1 MVYIIDPQNAGI
13 SGNMII
19 GALVDLGADGEK
31 VKCLMEDVA
40 VDFGEVEVSL
50 NKVNKS
56 GIDATFC
63 NVKTIDEDNE
73 NNHHV
78 HFPDFME
85 KIDLLKYADIEN
97 LTDEMVEMAK
107 KVFKRIAISES
118 RVHGKSL
125 EEVHFHEVG
134 AADAVADVL
143 GSICAYFDLGMNNDK
158 VVGLPIAVGGGV
170 VKTAHGRIPVPA
182 PASLDILK
190 GLNEDSFKDFSK
202 GEAKCIGG
210 PVNSELA
217 TPTGSAIYAEIC
229 DEISEF
235 IPPVKPKKIAYG
247 AGKKDFDH
255 PNILRIIETSDISEK
270 DTIDVIETNLDHLTG
285 EEIGY
290 LFDNLLDNGASDV
303 SITPIIMKKNRQG
316 SLLKVISK
324 RKNRNQLVNVI
335 FKETGSLGIRIAP
348 NLHRGIAKREFV
360 KKEFEING
368 EIFEV
373 TFKNG
378 YVNGEIISSRAEYE
392 DLKKIAQK
400 TGLPLI
406 KVKEMIR

>member
-1 MVYIIDPQNAGI
+1 MTIIIDPQSSGI
-13 SGNMII
+13 AGNMII
-19 GALVDLGADGEK
+19 GALVDLGANKDELKEIMEKSAEAFGK
-31 VKCLMEDVA
+31 VK
-40 VDFGEVEVSL
+40 VSF
-50 NKVNKS
+50 NKISKH
-56 GIDATFC
+56 GIDSTFC
-63 NVKTIDEDNE
+63 HVEMIEHLPPVNYPEFIEKIESLDIDENVKETSIN
-73 NNHHV
+73 
-78 HFPDFME
+78 
-85 KIDLLKYADIEN
+85 
-97 LTDEMVEMAK
+97 
-107 KVFKRIAISES
+107 VFERIAEAES
-118 RVHGKSL
+118 KVHGKTL
-125 EEVHFHEVG
+125 QTVHFHEVG
-134 AADAVADVL
+134 ASDAVADVI
-143 GSICAYFDLGMNNDK
+143 GSIYAYYSLNLNQQK
-158 VVGLPIAVGGGV
+158 IIGLPIAVGGGR
-170 VKTAHGRIPVPA
+170 VKTAHGTIPVPA
-182 PASLDILK
+182 PAVLEILK
-190 GLNEDSFKDFSK
+190 DAN
-202 GEAKCIGG
+202 IVGG
-210 PVNSELA
+210 PVDSELA

-235 IPPVKPKKIAYG
+235 IPHIKPKKIAYG

-290 LFDNLLDNGASDV
+290 LFDKLLDNGASDV

-348 NLHRGIAKREFV
+348 NLHRGIAKREFI

-368 EIFEV
+368 ETFEV

>member
-1 MVYIIDPQNAGI
+1 MTIIIDPQSSGI
-13 SGNMII
+13 AGNMII
-19 GALVDLGADGEK
+19 GALVDLGANKDELKEIMEKSAEAFGKVKVSFNKISKHGIDSTFCHVEMIEHQPPVNYPEFIEKIESLDIDEK
-31 VKCLMEDVA
+31 VKET
-40 VDFGEVEVSL
+40 S
-50 NKVNKS
+50 
-56 GIDATFC
+56 I
-63 NVKTIDEDNE
+63 NVFE
-73 NNHHV
+73 
-78 HFPDFME
+78 
-85 KIDLLKYADIEN
+85 
-97 LTDEMVEMAK
+97 
-107 KVFKRIAISES
+107 RIAKAES
-118 RVHGKSL
+118 KVHGKTL
-125 EEVHFHEVG
+125 QTIHFHEVG
-134 AADAVADVL
+134 ASDAVADVI
-143 GSICAYFDLGMNNDK
+143 GSIYAYYSLNLNQQK
-158 VVGLPIAVGGGV
+158 IIGLPIAVGGGR
-170 VKTAHGRIPVPA
+170 VKTAHGTIPVPA
-182 PASLDILK
+182 PAVLEILK
-190 GLNEDSFKDFSK
+190 DAN
-202 GEAKCIGG
+202 IVGG
-210 PVNSELA
+210 PVDSELA

-235 IPPVKPKKIAYG
+235 IPHIKPKKIAYG

-290 LFDNLLDNGASDV
+290 LFDKLLDNGASDV

-368 EIFEV
+368 ETFEV

>member
-1 MVYIIDPQNAGI
+1 MTIIIDPQSSGI
-13 SGNMII
+13 AGNMII
-19 GALVDLGADGEK
+19 GALVDLGADKNKLKEIMEKSAEAFGKVKVSFNKISKHGIDSTFCHVEMIEHQPPVNYPEFIEKIESLDIDEK
-31 VKCLMEDVA
+31 VKET
-40 VDFGEVEVSL
+40 S
-50 NKVNKS
+50 
-56 GIDATFC
+56 I
-63 NVKTIDEDNE
+63 NVFE
-73 NNHHV
+73 
-78 HFPDFME
+78 
-85 KIDLLKYADIEN
+85 
-97 LTDEMVEMAK
+97 
-107 KVFKRIAISES
+107 RIAKAES
-118 RVHGKSL
+118 KVHGKTL
-125 EEVHFHEVG
+125 QTIHFHEVG
-134 AADAVADVL
+134 ASDAVADVI
-143 GSICAYFDLGMNNDK
+143 GSIYAYYSLNLNQQK
-158 VVGLPIAVGGGV
+158 IIGLPIAVGGGR
-170 VKTAHGRIPVPA
+170 VKTAHGTIPVPA
-182 PASLDILK
+182 PAVLEILK
-190 GLNEDSFKDFSK
+190 DAN
-202 GEAKCIGG
+202 IVGG
-210 PVNSELA
+210 PVDSELA

-235 IPPVKPKKIAYG
+235 IPHIKPKKIAYG

-290 LFDNLLDNGASDV
+290 LFDKLLDNGASDV

-368 EIFEV
+368 ETFEV

>member
-1 MVYIIDPQNAGI
+1 MTIIIDPQSSGI
-13 SGNMII
+13 AGNMII
-19 GALVDLGADGEK
+19 GALVDLGANKDELKEIMEKSAEAFGKVKVSFNKISKHGIDSTFCHVEMIEHQPPVNYPKFIEKIESLDIDEK
-31 VKCLMEDVA
+31 VKET
-40 VDFGEVEVSL
+40 S
-50 NKVNKS
+50 
-56 GIDATFC
+56 I
-63 NVKTIDEDNE
+63 NVFE
-73 NNHHV
+73 
-78 HFPDFME
+78 
-85 KIDLLKYADIEN
+85 
-97 LTDEMVEMAK
+97 
-107 KVFKRIAISES
+107 RIAKAES
-118 RVHGKSL
+118 KVHGKTL
-125 EEVHFHEVG
+125 QTIHFHEVG
-134 AADAVADVL
+134 ASDAVADVI
-143 GSICAYFDLGMNNDK
+143 GSIYAYYSLNLNQQK
-158 VVGLPIAVGGGV
+158 IIGLPIAVGGGR
-170 VKTAHGRIPVPA
+170 VKTAHGTIPVPA
-182 PASLDILK
+182 PAVLEILK
-190 GLNEDSFKDFSK
+190 DAN
-202 GEAKCIGG
+202 IVGG
-210 PVNSELA
+210 PVDSELA

-235 IPPVKPKKIAYG
+235 IPQVKPKKIAYG

-290 LFDNLLDNGASDV
+290 LFDKLLDNGASDV

-368 EIFEV
+368 ETFEV

>member
-1 MVYIIDPQNAGI
+1 MTIIIDPQSSGI
-13 SGNMII
+13 AGNMII
-19 GALVDLGADGEK
+19 GALVDLGANKDELKEIMEKSAEAFGKVKVSFNKISKHGIDSTFCHVEMIEHQPPVNYPEFIEKIESLDIDEK
-31 VKCLMEDVA
+31 VKET
-40 VDFGEVEVSL
+40 S
-50 NKVNKS
+50 
-56 GIDATFC
+56 I
-63 NVKTIDEDNE
+63 NVFE
-73 NNHHV
+73 
-78 HFPDFME
+78 
-85 KIDLLKYADIEN
+85 
-97 LTDEMVEMAK
+97 
-107 KVFKRIAISES
+107 RIAKAES
-118 RVHGKSL
+118 KVHGKTL
-125 EEVHFHEVG
+125 QTIHFHEVG
-134 AADAVADVL
+134 ASDAVADVI
-143 GSICAYFDLGMNNDK
+143 GSIYAYYSLNLNQQK
-158 VVGLPIAVGGGV
+158 IIGLPIAVGGGR
-170 VKTAHGRIPVPA
+170 VKTAHGTIPVPA
-182 PASLDILK
+182 PAVLEILK
-190 GLNEDSFKDFSK
+190 DAN
-202 GEAKCIGG
+202 IVGG
-210 PVNSELA
+210 PVDSELA

-368 EIFEV
+368 ETFEV